1 MTPKADQKRNT
12 RAQKWH
18 FEQSLR
24 RVDENLSF
32 CLNSSAR
39 SSRVT
44 SWLSAVEVLRGRWV
58 NNSTEREKK
67 KSNFQTWEVPGFRNS
82 STPLFQ
88 LVVTSFYPLAQIT
101 AKVYSFVVE
110 TARGNSGVQQCGNKQ
125 DSSSHTC
132 LTTLSPW
139 EPFYISS
146 TPHCAGSVPPPP
158 PSSPGSSLS
167 KDCDKLQLGSASP
180 GSSAVMLFPR

>member
-1 MTPKADQKRNT
+1 MRHSLWLQRLIRKGTQGHKSDTSEGGWKSQLLFKFLCTQFKSHLLTLCCGGSQRAMSKQLNRKR
-12 RAQKWH
+12 
-18 FEQSLR
+18 
-24 RVDENLSF
+24 
-32 CLNSSAR
+32 
-39 SSRVT
+39 
-44 SWLSAVEVLRGRWV
+44 
-58 NNSTEREKK
+58 KK

-82 STPLFQ
+82 STSLLQ

-110 TARGNSGVQQCGNKQ
+110 TARGSLTSHTLAWNSGVQQCGNKQ

-158 PSSPGSSLS
+158 PFLPWFIT
-167 KDCDKLQLGSASP
+167 LQRLW
-180 GSSAVMLFPR
+180 